1 MIKNIILQLIFKR
14 GGIRMKQLAVLIL
27 SVFMV
32 LVAGCGQKDVKLP
45 EINIPLSI
53 CTCPQG
59 YTYVGIYQ
67 PIWNKVEPEKVITWI
82 KFEYVVPKEELQRHN
97 GSFAY
102 IFSHPTT
109 NIISRDEGNKLCA
122 SLFELSDKV
131 LRQTKFNEHTLREI
145 KQLMVIKYYIPNTI
159 IIITY
164 NDGCQLV
171 AHIDRD
177 NKYKELKIISNE
189 NEDHKWKISQE
200 LLDKV
205 NKE

>member
-14 GGIRMKQLAVLIL
+14 GGIRMKKLAVLIL

-109 NIISRDEGNKLCA
+109 NIISRDEGNKLCE

>member
-1 MIKNIILQLIFKR
+1 
-14 GGIRMKQLAVLIL
+14 MKKLAVLIL
-27 SVFMV
+27 SIFMV

-97 GSFAY
+97 CSFAY

>member
-1 MIKNIILQLIFKR
+1 
-14 GGIRMKQLAVLIL
+14 MKKLAVLIL

-67 PIWNKVEPEKVITWI
+67 PIWNNKVEPAKVITWI

>member
-1 MIKNIILQLIFKR
+1 
-14 GGIRMKQLAVLIL
+14 MKKLAVLIL
-27 SVFMV
+27 SVFMG
-32 LVAGCGQKDVKLP
+32 LVVGCGQKDVKLP

-67 PIWNKVEPEKVITWI
+67 PIWNKVEPVKVITWI

>member
-1 MIKNIILQLIFKR
+1 
-14 GGIRMKQLAVLIL
+14 MKKLAVLIL

-32 LVAGCGQKDVKLP
+32 LVAGCGQKDVKLS

-67 PIWNKVEPEKVITWI
+67 PIWNKVEPAKVITWI

>member
-1 MIKNIILQLIFKR
+1 
-14 GGIRMKQLAVLIL
+14 MKKLAVLIL

-102 IFSHPTT
+102 IF
-109 NIISRDEGNKLCA
+109 
-122 SLFELSDKV
+122 
-131 LRQTKFNEHTLREI
+131 HT
-145 KQLMVIKYYIPNTI
+145 QLPI
-159 IIITY
+159 
-164 NDGCQLV
+164 
-171 AHIDRD
+171 
-177 NKYKELKIISNE
+177 
-189 NEDHKWKISQE
+189 
-200 LLDKV
+200 
-205 NKE
+205 

>member
-1 MIKNIILQLIFKR
+1 MIKKL
-14 GGIRMKQLAVLIL
+14 GGIRMKKLVILFLSAFIVLA
-27 SVFMV
+27 
-32 LVAGCGQKDVKLP
+32 AGCGQKDVKLP

-159 IIITY
+159 IVITY

-189 NEDHKWKISQE
+189 NEDHKWKASQE
-200 LLDKV
+200 LLDNV

>member
-1 MIKNIILQLIFKR
+1 M
-14 GGIRMKQLAVLIL
+14 GGICIKKLAVLIL

-67 PIWNKVEPEKVITWI
+67 PIWNKVEPAKVITWI